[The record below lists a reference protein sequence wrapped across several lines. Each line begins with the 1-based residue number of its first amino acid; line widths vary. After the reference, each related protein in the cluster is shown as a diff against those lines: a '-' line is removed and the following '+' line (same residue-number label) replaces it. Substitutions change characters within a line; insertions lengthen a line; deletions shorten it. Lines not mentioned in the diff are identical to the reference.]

1 MKVAAAMLRQW
12 YSENPARL
20 LQAALLQAER
30 LTEMAPQLEALRTK
44 NAALRQQLEVKTKR
58 IAQFEEALQAAQR
71 AAHRQAAPFRVE
83 PQKRA
88 VAPKRPGRKRGHPGA
103 FRHKPDHIDED
114 IEVGLCSCPYC
125 GGTQFKDQ
133 NAIEQLIEDIPPV
146 RPHVTRLTT
155 YQATCVQCG
164 QGVRSEHP
172 LQMSLAIGAA
182 GVHLGPRAL
191 ALAADL
197 NKAKG
202 LSMRK
207 TCAVLRDCFG
217 LQLSSGGLSQ
227 ALDRLAA
234 KVKSQYDA
242 LAIELRR
249 APVLHSDET
258 SWWVAGPG
266 WWLWVFTTQLL
277 TFYVVA
283 QSRGRELLSDILG
296 KDFGGILV
304 SDCLA
309 IYDDATALQQKC
321 YAHHHK
327 AIREAKALH
336 PHQGEG
342 FLCELEA
349 MLRDGVALQQ
359 HKALLNL
366 ETFRDLRQGL
376 EHKAVLLL
384 ESSRSE
390 PNEEAVRKRLNKQR
404 DHLFTFLD
412 HDGVDATNNL
422 AERQLRPAV
431 IARKSACGNKPQ
443 KRARTWQ
450 ILTSLAAT
458 CAQRTTS
465 FIAELARAAQID
477 WGSLPTGSRLIG
489 PGTDCARSG
498 SGGGDFVQYLAQ
510 GDPRGSSA
518 AWKKK
523 DLSNDAIASTKSARS
538 IADIQAPLGRATT
551 RSLERVGASVGMLKG
566 ASVGFGLVKQ

>member
-1 MKVAAAMLRQW
+1 MNCSAAILRQW
-12 YSENPARL
+12 RREDPDRL
-20 LQAALLQAER
+20 LQAALSQAEC
-30 LTEMAPQLEALRTK
+30 LAEMAPELDALRAE
-44 NAALRQQLEVKTKR
+44 NASLHEQLEVKTKR
-58 IAQFEEALQAAQR
+58 IAQLEEALAAAQR

-83 PQKRA
+83 SQKRA
-88 VAPKRPGRKRGHPGA
+88 LAPKRPGRKRGHPGA
-103 FRHKPDHIDED
+103 FRHEPDHIDEHL
-114 IEVGLCSCPYC
+114 EAKLCSCPHC
-125 GGTQFKDQ
+125 GGAQFKDQ
-133 NAIEQLIEDIPPV
+133 HTIEQLIEDIPPV

-164 QGVRSEHP
+164 QGVRSENP
-172 LQMSLAIGAA
+172 LQMSVAIGAA

-217 LQLSSGGLSQ
+217 LQLRSGGLSQ

-234 KVKSQYDA
+234 KVKPQYDA

-296 KDFGGILV
+296 KDFGGVLV

-342 FLCELEA
+342 FLCEVEA
-349 MLRDGVALQQ
+349 MLRAAVALQQ
-359 HKALLNL
+359 QKADLSL
-366 ETFRDLRQGL
+366 ETFSDLRQAL
-376 EHKAVLLL
+376 EHRAVQLL

-390 PNEEAVRKRLNKQR
+390 PNEEAARKRLNKQR
-404 DHLFTFLD
+404 VHLFTFLD

-431 IARKSACGNKPQ
+431 IARKISCGNKTQ
-443 KRARTWQ
+443 KGARTWQ

-458 CAQRTTS
+458 CAQRGTA
-465 FIAELARAAQID
+465 FIAELARAAPLQ
-477 WGSLPTGSRLIG
+477 
-489 PGTDCARSG
+489 
-498 SGGGDFVQYLAQ
+498 
-510 GDPRGSSA
+510 PR
-518 AWKKK
+518 
-523 DLSNDAIASTKSARS
+523 
-538 IADIQAPLGRATT
+538 
-551 RSLERVGASVGMLKG
+551 
-566 ASVGFGLVKQ
+566 